1 MKTALVF
8 SEELSRFEYGKD
20 HPFKPIRAK
29 KTMELCERYDVL
41 ERPWISVVRPRAA
54 RREELCMFHTEAYI
68 SALEAVERGRFD
80 ETMLS
85 YGLGTQ
91 ECPLLEGL
99 YGWCTGVSGATL
111 TGVELLEG
119 GYDRVFN
126 LLGGFHHAGPETAEG
141 FCYVNDIC
149 IAIHALLGRGTL
161 RIAYI
166 DIDAHHGNGV
176 QAAFYEDDRVLCI
189 SIHESGETLYPWSG
203 FETEIGEGRGR
214 GFTVNVPL
222 GKGTDDEVYRFVIEE
237 VLPPLLAA
245 YRPELV
251 IAQIGAD
258 TLISDPLTHLR
269 LTNNGYRFAV
279 KTILELSPTL
289 LALGG
294 GGYDIYRTSRCW
306 TLAWAEMNAIEPQD
320 NYAGIV
326 GGMMFGPEMEMGSLY
341 DRPLS
346 STGEVKEAAWE
357 RAKTAVRFVK
367 EQVFPLHGIR

>member
-29 KTMELCERYDVL
+29 KAMELCERYDVL
-41 ERPWISVVRPRAA
+41 ERPWISVVKPRHAS
-54 RREELCMFHTEAYI
+54 REELCLFHTDAYV

-80 ETMLS
+80 AAMLA
-85 YGLGTQ
+85 YGLGT
-91 ECPLLEGL
+91 EDCPLLEGL
-99 YGWCTGVSGATL
+99 YGWCAGVSGATL

-119 GYDRVFN
+119 GHDRVFN
-126 LLGGFHHAGPETAEG
+126 MLGGFHHAGPETAEG

-149 IAIHALLGRGTL
+149 IAIHALLARGRN

-176 QAAFYEDDRVLCI
+176 QAAFYEDDRVLVI
-189 SIHESGETLYPWSG
+189 SIHESGETLYPWGG

-214 GFTVNVPL
+214 GYTVNVPL
-222 GKGTDDEVYRFVIEE
+222 AKGTDDEVYRFAVEKT
-237 VLPPLLAA
+237 LPPLLAA
-245 YRPELV
+245 YRPEIV
-251 IAQIGAD
+251 VAQIGAD

-279 KTILELSPTL
+279 KTILELSPRL

-306 TLAWAEMNAIEPQD
+306 TLAWAEMNGIKPQD
-320 NYAGIV
+320 SYAGIV

-341 DRPLS
+341 DRPLL
-346 STGEVKEAAWE
+346 STGQVKEAAWE
-357 RAKTAVRFVK
+357 RAKTAVQFL
-367 EQVFPLHGIR
+367 EANVFPLHGIR